1 MNHLETVVIAIVIIA
16 ACGYLIRLYRNKGS
30 NSSGNCGGNCSCS
43 TKLTED
49 QNKVN

>member
-1 MNHLETVVIAIVIIA
+1 MNHLETGIIGIVIVA
-16 ACGYLIRLYRNKGS
+16 ACGYLIRLYRKKWS

-43 TKLTED
+43 TKITED